1 MEDKEVLFENVK
13 DEAELEKA
21 AEAVEVKEPKNSE
34 NNEKSV
40 AASEETKEFAKEAAG
55 ADREDALPKL
65 NGEKIADNISDAV
78 AYSEGEAQEGPED
91 QNVEEKDVAEE
102 ILDIILSDKPE
113 SFIRSELDNYHENDL
128 AEALTKLSKGDRI
141 RLYRILGNEKISEIF
156 AYLDDVSDY
165 LEELGLEKA
174 ADVIENMDADD
185 AVDVLEEI
193 EDDETREQIISL
205 MEPEASEDIR
215 LITSYDDDKI
225 GSMMTTNYV
234 SIPRNATVKSAMRSL
249 IEQAGENDNIN
260 TIYVYDEEEKYYGA
274 IELRDLIVARKDT
287 DLEAI
292 ISTGYPC
299 IDANEKIS
307 DSIED
312 LKAYAEDSLPVVDDD
327 RHIIGVITSTDI
339 VEAVDDELGE
349 DYAKLAGLTEEADI
363 NEKIT
368 DSMRKRLPWLV
379 LLLLLAMGVSGVVGL
394 FENVVK
400 EVAIIVSFQSLI
412 LGMAGNVGT
421 QSLAVT
427 IRVLMDGNISARE
440 KAGFIFK
447 EMRVG
452 ACNGLLLGTLAF
464 VAVGAYMHFI
474 KDGAWGY
481 SFAISGCV
489 GMSLLLAMI
498 ISSFVGAA
506 VPMLLQKLKF
516 DPAVASGPLIT
527 TMNDLVAVVTYYS
540 LANLLLVHLLGL

>member
-249 IEQAGENDNIN
+249 IEQAGQNDNIN
-260 TIYVYDEEEKYYGA
+260 TIYVYDEDEKYYGA

>member
-1 MEDKEVLFENVK
+1 MEDKNELLESVK
-13 DEAELEKA
+13 SELEAEQAAMEQKEKA
-21 AEAVEVKEPKNSE
+21 DKDAKDIEEKAPAPKESPKSNDMPEEADPEKGETAE
-34 NNEKSV
+34 EKPE
-40 AASEETKEFAKEAAG
+40 EET
-55 ADREDALPKL
+55 
-65 NGEKIADNISDAV
+65 
-78 AYSEGEAQEGPED
+78 
-91 QNVEEKDVAEE
+91 EEPAAEE
-102 ILDIILSDKPE
+102 RDITAEILAIIQGEGDE
-113 SFIRSELDNYHENDL
+113 DYIRNELDNYHDNDI
-128 AEALTKLSKGDRI
+128 ADALTKSSPTDRI
-141 RLYRILGNEKISEIF
+141 RLYKILGDEKVSEIF
-156 AYLDDVSDY
+156 TYLDDVSDY

-174 ADVIENMDADD
+174 ATVIENMDADD

-193 EDDETREQIISL
+193 EDEETREQIISL
-205 MEPEASEDIR
+205 MEPEATEDIN
-215 LITSYDDDKI
+215 LIRSYNDDEV

-234 SIPRNATVKSAMRSL
+234 SIPKSATIKGAMRSL

-260 TIYVYDEEEKYYGA
+260 TIYVYDDDEKYYGA

-287 DLEAI
+287 ALEDI

-299 IDANEKIS
+299 ISANEKIS

-312 LKAYAEDSLPVVDDD
+312 LKAYAEDSLPVVDDE

-363 NEKIT
+363 NEKLK
-368 DSMRKRLPWLV
+368 DSMRKRLPWLM

-394 FENVVK
+394 FESVVK

-427 IRVLMDGNISARE
+427 IRVLMDGTVSGRE
-440 KAGFIFK
+440 KRGFILK

-452 ACNGLLLGTLAF
+452 AANGLLLGTLALGF
-464 VAVGAYMHFI
+464 VGLYMHFL
-474 KDGAWGY
+474 KDAPWWYG
-481 SFAISGCV
+481 FAISGCV
-489 GMSLLLAMI
+489 GASLCLAMI
-498 ISSFVGAA
+498 ISSFVGASI
-506 VPMLLQKLKF
+506 PMLLQKLKF

-527 TMNDLVAVVTYYS
+527 TMNDLVAVVTYYT
-540 LANLLLVHLLGL
+540 LAKILLIQILKL

>member
-55 ADREDALPKL
+55 VDREDALPKL

>member
-13 DEAELEKA
+13 VEAELEKA

-40 AASEETKEFAKEAAG
+40 AVSEETKEFAKEAAG

-65 NGEKIADNISDAV
+65 NGDKIADNISDAV
-78 AYSEGEAQEGPED
+78 AYSEGEAQEEPED
-91 QNVEEKDVAEE
+91 QNAEEKDVTEE

-113 SFIRSELDNYHENDL
+113 SFIRSELDNYHENDM

-299 IDANEKIS
+299 INANEKIS

-452 ACNGLLLGTLAF
+452 AFNGLLLGTLAF
-464 VAVGAYMHFI
+464 VAVGAYMHFV
-474 KDGAWGY
+474 KEGAWGY

-489 GMSLLLAMI
+489 GMSLCLAMI

-540 LANLLLVHLLGL
+540 LANLLLIHLLGL

>member
-1 MEDKEVLFENVK
+1 MEDNKT
-13 DEAELEKA
+13 ELEKTDRDDLKEREIPDFHDTVLNEIKENEDYEPAPEYADKETADEQTSDEA
-21 AEAVEVKEPKNSE
+21 AEDIKA
-34 NNEKSV
+34 
-40 AASEETKEFAKEAAG
+40 
-55 ADREDALPKL
+55 
-65 NGEKIADNISDAV
+65 
-78 AYSEGEAQEGPED
+78 ED
-91 QNVEEKDVAEE
+91 QAETEEGSEADQEEERNITQE
-102 ILDIILSDKPE
+102 ILEIIQGESDE
-113 SFIRSELDNYHENDL
+113 DFIRSELDNYHENDI
-128 AEALTKLSKGDRI
+128 AAALTNLSKADRI
-141 RLYRILGNEKISEIF
+141 RLYKILGDERVSEIF
-156 AYLDDVSDY
+156 AYLDDVSGY

-174 ADVIENMDADD
+174 ANVIENMDADD

-193 EDDETREQIISL
+193 EDEETREQIISL
-205 MEPEASEDIR
+205 MEPEATEDIN
-215 LITSYDDDKI
+215 LIRSYDDDKV

-234 SIPRNATVKSAMRSL
+234 SIPKSATIKEAMRSL

-260 TIYVYDEEEKYYGA
+260 TIYVYDDGDDGKYYGA

-287 DLEAI
+287 ALEEI

-299 IDANEKIS
+299 IDANENIS
-307 DSIED
+307 DCIED

-363 NEKIT
+363 NEKLK
-368 DSMRKRLPWLV
+368 DSMRKRLPWLI

-427 IRVLMDGNISARE
+427 IRVLMDGTISGHE
-440 KAGFIFK
+440 KRGFIFK

-452 ACNGLLLGTLAF
+452 AANGLLLGVLALGF
-464 VAVGAYMHFI
+464 VGLYMHFI
-474 KDGAWGY
+474 KDAPWWYG
-481 SFAISGCV
+481 FAISGCV
-489 GMSLLLAMI
+489 GASLCLAMI
-498 ISSFVGAA
+498 ISSFVGASI
-506 VPMLLQKLKF
+506 PMLLKKLKF

-527 TMNDLVAVVTYYS
+527 TMNDLVAVVTYYT
-540 LANLLLVHLLGL
+540 LAKILLVELMGL

>member
-21 AEAVEVKEPKNSE
+21 AEAVEVKEQKSSE
-34 NNEKSV
+34 SNEKSV

-55 ADREDALPKL
+55 TDGEDALPKL
-65 NGEKIADNISDAV
+65 NGERIADNISDV
-78 AYSEGEAQEGPED
+78 LSYSEGEAQEGPED
-91 QNVEEKDVAEE
+91 QNTEEKDVTEE
-102 ILDIILSDKPE
+102 ILDIILSDNPE
-113 SFIRSELDNYHENDL
+113 SFIRSELDNYHENDM

-156 AYLDDVSDY
+156 AYLDDVSGY

-205 MEPEASEDIR
+205 MQPEASEDIR
-215 LITSYDDDKI
+215 LITSYDDDKV

-452 ACNGLLLGTLAF
+452 AFNGLLLGTLAF
-464 VAVGAYMHFI
+464 VAVGAYMHFV

>member
-1 MEDKEVLFENVK
+1 M
-13 DEAELEKA
+13 
-21 AEAVEVKEPKNSE
+21 
-34 NNEKSV
+34 
-40 AASEETKEFAKEAAG
+40 
-55 ADREDALPKL
+55 
-65 NGEKIADNISDAV
+65 
-78 AYSEGEAQEGPED
+78 
-91 QNVEEKDVAEE
+91 EEKDEKLEEIKNDLEENDNAFGSNDESKTEIEDVEKGTSAEQNSTPSIQDTPEEPQEDRDATEE
-102 ILDIILSDKPE
+102 ILEIILGDGDE
-113 SFIRSELDNYHENDL
+113 EYICTELDNYHENDI
-128 AEALTKLSKGDRI
+128 AKALTKLNKADRI
-141 RLYRILGNEKISEIF
+141 KLYKILGDEKVSEIF
-156 AYLDDVSDY
+156 TYIDDVSGY

-174 ADVIENMDADD
+174 ANVIENMDADD

-193 EDDETREQIISL
+193 EDDDTREQIISL
-205 MEPEASEDIR
+205 MEPEATEDIQ
-215 LITSYDDDKI
+215 LIRSYDDDKI

-234 SIPRNATVKSAMRSL
+234 SIPKNASIKDAMRSL
-249 IEQAGENDNIN
+249 VQQAGENDNIN
-260 TIYVYDEEEKYYGA
+260 TIYVYDEENKYYGA
-274 IELRDLIVARKDT
+274 IDLRDLIVARKDT
-287 DLEAI
+287 ALEDI
-292 ISTGYPC
+292 ISTGYPS

-327 RHIIGVITSTDI
+327 KHIIGVITSTDI
-339 VEAVDDELGE
+339 IEAVDDELGE

-363 NEKIT
+363 NEKLK

-394 FENVVK
+394 FENVVR

-412 LGMAGNVGT
+412 LDMAGNVGT

-427 IRVLMDGNISARE
+427 IRVLMDGNISTKE
-440 KAGFIFK
+440 KAFFILK

-452 ACNGLLLGTLAF
+452 ASNGLLLGTLAF
-464 VAVGAYMHFI
+464 IAVGFYMHI
-474 KDGAWGY
+474 VKSGQWGY

-489 GMSLLLAMI
+489 GTSLFLAMI
-498 ISSFVGAA
+498 ISSFVGAS

-540 LANLLLVHLLGL
+540 LANLLLVHMLGL